1 MITVSEVRDALGE
14 AYETYPSDAIIQG
27 FIDRRS
33 EELRELTGLSDL
45 AQASYQSLLKKWLL
59 NKVCIDVLRYELLG
73 KDATQ
78 ALDYSIGDLKAS
90 KSKNIDLKLK
100 WIETMEE
107 AAERALD
114 EYFAKTISFEAVSP

>member
-14 AYETYPSDAIIQG
+14 AYETYPSDTIIQG
-27 FIDRRS
+27 FIDNRS

-78 ALDYSIGDLKAS
+78 VLDYSIGDFKAS
-90 KSKNIDLKLK
+90 KSKNVDLKLK

-107 AAERALD
+107 AADKALD